1 MVRSKKLIYNFIL
14 LLICFLSVS
23 CTKNNENEDSLK
35 SPVRTINDSIV
46 DIKIDDSYEMNKNIM
61 FTLLYSH
68 VLEKHSEMIGEYLY
82 DKRNNYSTV
91 MKIKIIND
99 VVCKYA
105 YDYDGY
111 LSYGKICDKLA
122 VEKPLYE
129 IKQIFK
135 DEYQAD
141 NDNLEE
147 LRKSSLEFA
156 RKNIN
161 YVFQTQIEIPKKYII
176 NNTGT
181 IHLLA
186 VCYSSNQNNFI
197 FEETIENEKHAYRIF
212 ILSYNYEVNDGNI
225 TFKLTDSKVR
235 LH

>member
-35 SPVRTINDSIV
+35 SPVRSINDSIV
-46 DIKIDDSYEMNKNIM
+46 DIKINDSYEMNKNIM

-68 VLEKHSEMIGEYLY
+68 VLEKHSEIIGEHLY
-82 DKRNNYSTV
+82 DKRDDYSTV

-99 VVCKYA
+99 VDCKYA

-111 LSYGKICDKLA
+111 LSYRKICDKLA

-161 YVFQTQIEIPKKYII
+161 YVYQTQIEIPKKYVI

-181 IHLLA
+181 IHLLS
-186 VCYSSNQNNFI
+186 VCYNSDQKNFI
-197 FEETIENEKHAYRIF
+197 FEDTIENEKHAYRIF